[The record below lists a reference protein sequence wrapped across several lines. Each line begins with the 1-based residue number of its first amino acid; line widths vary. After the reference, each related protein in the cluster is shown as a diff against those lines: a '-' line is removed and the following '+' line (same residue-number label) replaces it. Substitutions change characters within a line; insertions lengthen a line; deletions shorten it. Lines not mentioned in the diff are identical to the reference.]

1 MLRFCRTITI
11 TSHLTRESRRK
22 TLIRRRKILSALGA
36 NNKLEDLID
45 NHLKWSF
52 FMIFL
57 LAIRKH
63 FVKRGQYWT
72 LNIFLSISG
81 FRNPR
86 ISESCRCLKERAL
99 WINCRHWRSPDDWKR
114 CQNDAKSCW
123 QTFEAKPASFD
134 KWTHLELNFLT
145 WLRKLSP
152 ITYQCFKKCHQIYQ
166 KSFESGFK

>member
-1 MLRFCRTITI
+1 MIILKNIHKFI
-11 TSHLTRESRRK
+11 L
-22 TLIRRRKILSALGA
+22 LIRGDRKIKK
-36 NNKLEDLID
+36 KLK
-45 NHLKWSF
+45 NTQ
-52 FMIFL
+52 
-57 LAIRKH
+57 AIRKH
-63 FVKRGQYWT
+63 LVKREQYWT

-152 ITYQCFKKCHQIYQ
+152 ITYQCFKKCHQIY
-166 KSFESGFK
+166 